1 MNQLA
6 VAIRKLNEGKK
17 DLENCQLI
25 SLEHHAL
32 KLLSNLIEM
41 SPADLATHLQLEDGP
56 IEWLVNPPI
65 VFSSM
70 KQVS

>member
-6 VAIRKLNEGKK
+6 ITIRKLNEGEK
-17 DLENCQLI
+17 DLESCRLI
-25 SLEHHAL
+25 SSELNAL
-32 KLLSNLIEM
+32 KLIDNLIGM
-41 SPADLATHLQLEDGP
+41 SSADLATHLQLEDGP
-56 IEWLVNPPI
+56 IEWLFNPPI